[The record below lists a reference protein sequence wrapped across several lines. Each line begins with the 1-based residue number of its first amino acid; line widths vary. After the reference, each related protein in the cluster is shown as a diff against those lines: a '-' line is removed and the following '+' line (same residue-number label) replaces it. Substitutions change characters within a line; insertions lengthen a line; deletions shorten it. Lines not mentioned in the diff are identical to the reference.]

1 MAVKTIAELNTELF
15 NLLKEGLPANSQSFL
30 DDVRDSYNSMEAAT
44 PGSGDKMLSNL
55 VANKTKAISI
65 SR

>member
-1 MAVKTIAELNTELF
+1 MAVKTVAELNTELF
-15 NLLKEGLPANSQSFL
+15 NLLKEGLPANSQTFL

-44 PGSGDKMLSNL
+44 QGSGDKMLSNL